1 MTEFDEFAKW
11 CADTEFTIQQWPY
24 RLKKEAFKQAYK
36 SRLTNGQT
44 KKLVKALEHD
54 LPREYHATATE
65 IFHNGVTRQIV
76 EEAYKQV
83 NDKINNT
90 PVAEEKDD
98 G

>member
-1 MTEFDEFAKW
+1 MNEFDEFAQW
-11 CADTEFTIQQWPY
+11 CADTEFAIQQWPA
-24 RLKKEAFKQAYK
+24 RLKNEAFKQAHK
-36 SRLTNGQT
+36 RRLTNGQT
-44 KKLVKALEHD
+44 KKLVRDQEHD
-54 LPREYHATATE
+54 LPREYHATASE

-98 G
+98 D